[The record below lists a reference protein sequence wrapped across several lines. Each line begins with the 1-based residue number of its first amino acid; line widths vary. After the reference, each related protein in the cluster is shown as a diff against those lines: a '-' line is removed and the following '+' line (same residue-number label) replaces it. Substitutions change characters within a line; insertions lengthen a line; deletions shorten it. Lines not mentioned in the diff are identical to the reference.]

1 MNCNKKSHFDG
12 VTPAHGQEGGRED
25 LDMSVCREEVSRRP
39 EEEEKETRE
48 VRERKGDEILRG
60 EGLRGQNR
68 LKRVQGERRERGGR
82 EEEKIKIKSEG
93 GSD

>member
-12 VTPAHGQEGGRED
+12 VTPAHRQKGGRED
-25 LDMSVCREEVSRRP
+25 LDMSVCREEVSCRH

-48 VRERKGDEILRG
+48 VRERNGDEILRG
-60 EGLRGQNR
+60 DGLRGQNR
-68 LKRVQGERRERGGR
+68 LKRVQGERGGR
-82 EEEKIKIKSEG
+82 EKEKIKIKSEG

>member
-1 MNCNKKSHFDG
+1 M
-12 VTPAHGQEGGRED
+12 
-25 LDMSVCREEVSRRP
+25 
-39 EEEEKETRE
+39 
-48 VRERKGDEILRG
+48 RERKGDEILRG

-68 LKRVQGERRERGGR
+68 LKRAQRERGGR

>member
-1 MNCNKKSHFDG
+1 M
-12 VTPAHGQEGGRED
+12 
-25 LDMSVCREEVSRRP
+25 
-39 EEEEKETRE
+39 RE

-82 EEEKIKIKSEG
+82 EKEKNKN
-93 GSD
+93 